1 MKVWDSF
8 IRLYHWL
15 QVGLI
20 VACWRTAEE
29 GEMEWHLILAAC
41 LMALWITRIIWGFVG
56 SDTARFR
63 QFVKGPAMVV
73 AFARTLLA
81 GKTVHQVGHNPVGA
95 LMVVALLVLLAVQW
109 GTGLFASDD
118 ILIEGPLYSLIS
130 EELSVLL
137 TQIHH
142 INFNVISLL
151 VVFHIAAVVWHQ
163 LKGEPLVKA
172 MITGRRADLST
183 AGLDAPKLRNSLIAW
198 AIFGLTWACT
208 WWWIVSGS
216 GF

>member
-15 QVGLI
+15 QVGLL

-41 LMALWITRIIWGFVG
+41 LMALWVTRIIWGFVG
-56 SDTARFR
+56 SETARFSR
-63 QFVKGPAMVV
+63 FVKGPAAVV
-73 AFARTLLA
+73 AFAKTLFA
-81 GKTVHQVGHNPVGA
+81 GKTAHQVGHNPVGA

-118 ILIEGPLYSLIS
+118 ILVEGPLYALVS

-142 INFNVISLL
+142 INFNVIAVL
-151 VVFHIAAVVWHQ
+151 VVLHIAAVTWHQ
-163 LKGEPLVKA
+163 LKGESLVKA
-172 MITGRRADLST
+172 MITGRRDDLNAADLV
-183 AGLDAPKLRNSLIAW
+183 APELTNSLIAW
-198 AIFGLTWACT
+198 AIFGLIWAGT
-208 WWWIVSGS
+208 WWWVVSGS